1 VADWRVGGLRVA
13 IEVGQIASGS
23 GDIQQ
28 RATALLA
35 TLRRLVPFETGRIS
49 LLSPDENRQVILA
62 SHGSD
67 DPLREYLDTPTAMRE
82 VEQLGLNRA
91 IPPMRRRD
99 LPVPP
104 DELLA
109 WSEYLWP
116 AGLREGLVVPLF
128 TPDDRYLGIL
138 AVETDTVAH
147 PTDAAKDLIG
157 HFARTIAH
165 AVDPMRT
172 IAQTARIIGDA
183 EAGIVLTRA
192 GGRFPLPGLPTHPVL
207 TEHSDVL
214 TAAAERLSYGRVYS
228 SFLCPYSGKD
238 AAERH
243 VRVTML
249 ACAPQTSYPA
259 VAVILISPAGDLR
272 GLTRRELEI
281 VGLLIDGWSNQ
292 RIAAAMNIA
301 ERTVATHLEHI
312 LVKLGA
318 ATRALAAVRALRYG
332 LYVPRPINGIR
343 D

>member
-1 VADWRVGGLRVA
+1 VADWRAGGLRVA
-13 IEVGQIASGS
+13 IEVGQIASSS

-62 SHGSD
+62 SHGSE
-67 DPLREYLDTPTAMRE
+67 DPLREYLETPESMRE
-82 VEQLGLNRA
+82 AELLGLNRA
-91 IPPMRRRD
+91 NPPMRLRD

-104 DELLA
+104 GELQA

-116 AGLREGLVVPLF
+116 AGLREGLAVPLF

-138 AVETDTVAH
+138 AMETDTVAH

-157 HFARTIAH
+157 HFTRTIAH

-172 IAQTARIIGDA
+172 VAQTARIIGDA

-192 GGRFPLPGLPTHPVL
+192 GGTLPLPGLPTHPVL

-243 VRVTML
+243 VRITML
-249 ACAPQTSYPA
+249 ACVPQTSYPA
-259 VAVILISPAGDLR
+259 VAVILVSPAGDLR

-292 RIAAAMNIA
+292 RIASAMNIA